1 MPGRMR
7 WKARTR
13 SFFSCNNLHQV
24 SSGLKGLSSLLR
36 RWHRWVCHYR
46 IPVQSAHNQCNGKL
60 LKGFLSL
67 SQSSSIS
74 TALNRQKTSIILN
87 IKTGTYPA
95 NTLNI
100 TRSPNSHNWWPK
112 ERRKEKKKKKKG
124 WFPKQQQ
131 LAHCIILFLY
141 AKLDTCE
148 TKQLIAVCHREK
160 HDFPEPANF
169 MELKLHQHSMQRWRK
184 IKWPLR
190 ANWDAVSSYIL
201 IFKVL
206 WSQSI
211 SVLFISRSAF
221 VDKAHHKKIYKSW
234 LEA

>member
-74 TALNRQKTSIILN
+74 TALNRQKTSISLN

-100 TRSPNSHNWWPK
+100 THSPNSHNWWPK
-112 ERRKEKKKKKKG
+112 ERRKEKKKKKKVG
-124 WFPKQQQ
+124 
-131 LAHCIILFLY
+131 FLNSNS
-141 AKLDTCE
+141 L
-148 TKQLIAVCHREK
+148 LIALSYFFMQSLTLAKQSNLLQFVIEK
-160 HDFPEPANF
+160 
-169 MELKLHQHSMQRWRK
+169 SMTFQNLPTSW
-184 IKWPLR
+184 
-190 ANWDAVSSYIL
+190 SSN
-201 IFKVL
+201 
-206 WSQSI
+206 SI
-211 SVLFISRSAF
+211 NIACKDGER
-221 VDKAHHKKIYKSW
+221 
-234 LEA
+234 